1 MVFEFV
7 VEDRPVGMLTIF
19 DTLAKPN
26 LPIICVA
33 VNSSIVYFKDFTPY
47 MKFELPLIEF
57 S

>member
-47 MKFELPLIEF
+47 MKFDLPLIEF